1 MEKEDIIV
9 IFADCDATMPVAVL
23 ILSMVKPESLHIAS
37 AGTVNPTDALSP
49 LAQESAIPSPAP
61 ALYLIPV
68 GMSDA
73 PLGDVLPE
81 GNLNIVRGIRIFIV
95 ENVRN
100 ARRFLKRCDPAID
113 ISALTF
119 HELNR
124 HTDTSQVNTFLDPL
138 RHGVPVGLMSDAG
151 CPAVADPGAIAV
163 AVAQREGFR
172 VKPLVGPSSIL
183 MALMASGF
191 NGQGF
196 AFHGYLPI
204 DEGERAAA
212 LRCLEAESRRHDM
225 TQIFIETPYRNDR
238 MLRFLAD
245 TLSPQTMLC
254 VACDITAP
262 QSESIRSMP
271 AARWRALLDRKAPD
285 FDKRPAIFLIYA
297 GSGESV
303 HQSKEKHLH
312 SPRKG
317 DGRRRK

>member
-1 MEKEDIIV
+1 MLKQDSQPNAGE
-9 IFADCDATMPVAVL
+9 
-23 ILSMVKPESLHIAS
+23 AS
-37 AGTVNPTDALSP
+37 PRSAEPDALSVP
-49 LAQESAIPSPAP
+49 ALSTQESP

-73 PLGDVLPE
+73 PFADVLPE
-81 GNLNIVRGIRIFIV
+81 GNLKTVRGIRHFIV

-113 ISALTF
+113 ISAITF

-124 HTDTSQVNTFLDPL
+124 HTDTAMVSAFIDPL
-138 RHGVPVGLMSDAG
+138 RHGLPMGLMSDAG

-163 AVAQREGFR
+163 AAAQREGFR
-172 VKPLVGPSSIL
+172 VRPLVGPSSIL

-204 DEGERAAA
+204 DENERGAA
-212 LRCLEAESRRHDM
+212 LRRLEANSRRHDM

-238 MLRFLAD
+238 MLRFIAD

-254 VACDITAP
+254 VACDITARE
-262 QSESIRSMP
+262 SECIRSMSV
-271 AARWRALLDRKAPD
+271 ARWRSTLDTLHPV

-297 GSGESV
+297 GEDESV
-303 HQSKEKHLH
+303 HQGKEKHH
-312 SPRKG
+312 SRNRKS
-317 DGRRRK
+317 DGTRRK